1 MSSRKLFIA
10 VSAAFA
16 ILSARPVE
24 AAKLPS
30 KDPAAAGDV
39 RSKAHGHRGAR
50 AADVKRQAHP
60 QKRHPEH
67 DAKLDWPQLG

>member
-30 KDPAAAGDV
+30 KDSAAAGDA
-39 RSKAHGHRGAR
+39 RGKAHRGAR
-50 AADVKRQAHP
+50 SADVKRQAHP